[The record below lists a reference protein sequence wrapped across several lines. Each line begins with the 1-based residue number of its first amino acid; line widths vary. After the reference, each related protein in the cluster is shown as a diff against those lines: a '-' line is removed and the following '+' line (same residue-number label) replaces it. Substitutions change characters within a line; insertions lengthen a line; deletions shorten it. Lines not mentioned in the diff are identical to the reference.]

1 MNAFPVIFLIS
12 LIGSILGSLLTK
24 KEDDATLKKFYRQ
37 VRPWGFW
44 KPVERMVM
52 AEEPSF
58 RANRDFW
65 KDMFNIVV
73 GIVWQISL
81 MAFPVFLVMR
91 EWTQFYVAVGVMI
104 VTTIILK
111 FTWWNKLKD

>member
-1 MNAFPVIFLIS
+1 M
-12 LIGSILGSLLTK
+12 GSLLTR

-52 AEEPSF
+52 AEDPSF
-58 RANRDFW
+58 RANRDFL

-81 MAFPVFLVMR
+81 MAFPVFLIIR
-91 EWTQFYVAVGVMI
+91 EWPQFYVAIGVMI

-111 FTWWNKLKD
+111 FTWWDKLKD